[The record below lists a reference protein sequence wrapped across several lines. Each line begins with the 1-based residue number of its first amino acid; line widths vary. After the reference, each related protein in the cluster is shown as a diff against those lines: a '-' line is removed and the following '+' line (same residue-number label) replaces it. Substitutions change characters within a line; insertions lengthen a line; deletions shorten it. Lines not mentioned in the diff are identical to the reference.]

1 MVKAIVRDPL
11 FLAQK
16 SLPAT
21 EADKQVLQ
29 DLLDTLRANLDRCV
43 GMAANMIGYNKAII
57 VFEDKDDYVLMLN
70 PKIIEHSKEYYKV
83 KEGCLSLEGVRD
95 TIRYKKIKVSYEN
108 LEMKMKI
115 KTYTGFTAQIIQHEI
130 DHLNGIII

>member
-1 MVKAIVRDPL
+1 
-11 FLAQK
+11 
-16 SLPAT
+16 
-21 EADKQVLQ
+21 
-29 DLLDTLRANLDRCV
+29 
-43 GMAANMIGYNKAII
+43 MIGYNKAII

-108 LEMKMKI
+108 LEMK
-115 KTYTGFTAQIIQHEI
+115 TYTGFTAQIIQHEI

>member
-21 EADKQVLQ
+21 EADKQVVQ

-43 GMAANMIGYNKAII
+43 GMAANMIGVRKNII
-57 VFEDKDDYVLMLN
+57 VVAMGPFQFAMIN
-70 PKIIEHSKEYYKV
+70 PVITKKKEARMPVPGWCETLYKIQRNRSGLSGSELQKAAWNLYRLDSPDHS
-83 KEGCLSLEGVRD
+83 
-95 TIRYKKIKVSYEN
+95 
-108 LEMKMKI
+108 
-115 KTYTGFTAQIIQHEI
+115 A
-130 DHLNGIII
+130 